1 MVRKRIKNIWE
12 VIAETFVSFDED
24 NVFKLSAALAYYTIF
39 SIAPMLMIIIALVG
53 FVYGKEAIQGEIY
66 MQINEL
72 VGNSAALQIQEIIK
86 NISSSRETTF
96 ATVVGIITLA
106 FGATGV
112 FTEIQESIN
121 MIWGVKAKPKRGFVK
136 LIFNRVLSFS
146 MVVGM
151 GFLLIVSLV
160 VNALMT
166 SFGKALATYFPELT
180 VYVLYGINFIF
191 TFVVITI
198 LFGVIFKVLPDAVI
212 RWRDVGVGAIATAV
226 LFLLGKLGISFY
238 LGQSDLGTTYG
249 AAGSLIIILLWV
261 YYSSVILYIGAE
273 FTHVYATKYGRK
285 IMPTEYAVLVES
297 IEIERTVDSDD
308 IKIIH
313 PKSEEMNKI

>member
-12 VIAETFVSFDED
+12 VISETFISFDED

-72 VGNSAALQIQEIIK
+72 VGNSAALQIQEIIR
-86 NISSSRETTF
+86 NISSARETKF
-96 ATVVGIITLA
+96 ATIVGIITLA

-112 FTEIQESIN
+112 FTEIQDSIN
-121 MIWGVKAKPKRGFVK
+121 LIWGVKAKPKRGFLK

-166 SFGKALATYFPELT
+166 SFGKALANYFPELT
-180 VYVLYGINFIF
+180 VYVLYGINFLF
-191 TFVVITI
+191 TFLVITT

-212 RWRDVGVGAIATAV
+212 RWRDVGVGALATAV
-226 LFLLGKLGISFY
+226 LFLLGKMAISFY
-238 LGQSDLGTTYG
+238 LGSSDLGTTYG

-273 FTHVYATKYGRK
+273 FTHVYAARYGRK
-285 IMPTEYAVLVES
+285 ILPTEYAVLVES
-297 IEIERTVDSDD
+297 IEIERTVDNDD
-308 IKIIH
+308 ITIKH
-313 PKSEEMNKI
+313 QKSEEMNKI